1 MRHQEEVQPQ
11 AGPFVERCWAYLL
24 SCRLSCVGA
33 CEFACDACGDW
44 SFVERCQ
51 YVRPCMADSP
61 KRRPRAPGIEVDIGV
76 LEKAAGQQMLQA
88 AAFGVGSD
96 ADGYMQ

>member
-61 KRRPRAPGIEVDIGV
+61 KRRPRAPGIEVDRK
-76 LEKAAGQQMLQA
+76 E
-88 AAFGVGSD
+88 
-96 ADGYMQ
+96 